1 MSVRGT
7 REAAVLNDEYLTR
20 LGRQRLEPFLE
31 LVWPILE
38 PGTPYQ
44 SNWHIGLI
52 AEYLEAV
59 THGAISRL
67 VMNVPP
73 RYGKSLLTSVVWPV
87 WEWISHPTRRWLF
100 VSYSDLLA
108 HRHGLDRRRLLQDDW
123 FRQRY
128 PHVWLTSDQHA
139 KSEFHNTRRG
149 AMVAASMAGSITGKG
164 GDRIVIDD
172 PHSPD
177 QAESDGQR
185 QHAID
190 RFRTTLSTRLDDKR
204 HGAMVVVMQRLH
216 LRDLSG
222 VCLELG
228 FEHLTLPALAPKRTT
243 IIYPRSKRTVIRER
257 DEPLWPERE
266 GLNDLE
272 KIRATLGTYSFAGQ
286 YLQNPIPRSGGY
298 FRKEWWNYY
307 DDLDL
312 PPGTR
317 IVQSWDLSFK
327 DGDGSDFVVGLVAA
341 QIGAQLYLL
350 DRFKAK
356 ASFVDTCRAIREM
369 VKKYPM
375 TSAILIEDAANGPA
389 VVDTL
394 TKEIRGIV
402 SVSPEGGKQARANA
416 VQSQLEARQVF
427 LPNPFGR
434 GGECRPDR
442 AWVDD
447 LVSTCAAFP
456 KGAFDDDVDA
466 LTQLMIYVGK
476 TPFVMPASACR
487 EGEALLSPRFGLYHD
502 SFAPADDATRPL
514 YLRARRSLYGRHG

>member
-1 MSVRGT
+1 MSLRSVRET
-7 REAAVLNDEYLTR
+7 AVLNDEYLTR
-20 LGRQRLEPFLE
+20 LGRERLEPFLE

-44 SNWHIGLI
+44 SNWHIGLM

-59 THGAISRL
+59 THGQIQQL
-67 VMNVPP
+67 VINIAP
-73 RYGKSLLTSVVWPV
+73 RYGKSLLTSVIWPV

-108 HRHGLDRRRLLQDDW
+108 HRHGLDRRRLLQDEW
-123 FRQRY
+123 FRQHY
-128 PHVWLTSDQHA
+128 PHVRLTSDQHA

-149 AMVAASMAGSITGKG
+149 AMIAASMGGSITGKG

-190 RFRTTLSTRLDDKR
+190 RFRTSLSTRLDSKR
-204 HGAMVVVMQRLH
+204 YGATVVIMQRLH
-216 LRDLSG
+216 VRDLSG

-228 FEHLTLPALAPKRTT
+228 FEHLNLPALAPKRTT
-243 IIYPRSKRTVIRER
+243 IVFPRSKRTVVREA
-257 DEPLWPERE
+257 DEPLWPQRE
-266 GLNDLE
+266 GKDELE
-272 KIRATLGTYSFAGQ
+272 KIRATLGTYNFAGQ

-298 FRKEWWNYY
+298 FPREWWNYY
-307 DDLDL
+307 DMLILTPDM
-312 PPGTR
+312 R

-341 QIGAQLYLL
+341 HIGGEIYLL

-356 ASFVDTCRAIREM
+356 ASFVDTCRAIRDM
-369 VKKYPM
+369 VKKYPT

-394 TKEIRGIV
+394 KKEIPGIIA
-402 SVSPEGGKQARANA
+402 VSPEGGKQARANA
-416 VQSQLEARQVF
+416 VQAQFEARQVF
-427 LPNPFGR
+427 LPNPVGR
-434 GGECRPDR
+434 AGEHR
-442 AWVDD
+442 AERVWVED
-447 LVSTCAAFP
+447 LVTTCAAFP
-456 KGAFDDDVDA
+456 KGPYDDDVDA
-466 LTQLMIYVGK
+466 LTQLMIYLKK
-476 TPFVMPASACR
+476 TPFVLPASAGR
-487 EGEALLSPRFGLYHD
+487 EGEPFFKSRVALYHD
-502 SFAPADDATRPL
+502 SFTPVDHATEPL
-514 YLRARRSLYGRHG
+514 WVRARRSRYW